1 MIFLLHDDVFQK
13 SIASITESSS
23 EVPQDWSIKPCMG
36 TIFYEDGL
44 DNMKSDGII
53 V

>member
-1 MIFLLHDDVFQK
+1 MMMFPK
-13 SIASITESSS
+13 KYSINNRI
-23 EVPQDWSIKPCMG
+23 VKRGPQNGTIKPCMG